1 MKRCLA
7 ILILL
12 ALLPVSVQAGSA
24 PHTVKTNSV
33 PVYCT
38 DDRDIRSAQD
48 MVLIPDHPLYYLDGA
63 GDLPYADLKDFV
75 GLMNSV
81 AAFDARDPFG
91 GEIAP
96 KEDYAFSIDEER
108 HVFTCTFVPRQ
119 SHVIIDFDRGTVTYT
134 CMDTFGKA
142 PDHSP
147 FEIQTNELDF
157 LERIYDPKVSR
168 LGGERTLDLLSYGI
182 PMIAQDG
189 KYLLPLHTAFDLMMW
204 VADAPMRILCCNG
217 AAVFIGPRDSMF
229 GWSDAPSEL
238 GQIYFSQPPA
248 LRSPELARYGY
259 NELCLILDHFYGLKD
274 SHHIGSFR
282 SFFKN
287 NGYEEKLLSP
297 DPAQADQALLDTIR
311 FALNDF
317 HSNFNFSSWMAGPE
331 EELTYEG
338 EGLSSGIFDQ
348 TEAAFRKAF
357 GDSGLD
363 PLVFYSESGDTAYLT
378 LYAMS
383 TSVTSERFY
392 SMDPGDPE
400 NIAFMDAVEEI
411 LYAHGRIFREN
422 SPIKNVVLDLSHNP
436 GGDVNSAACALSWF
450 LGEGYVTIANSFSG
464 GLGVGQYRA
473 DIDRDRQ
480 FTDGDTLRGKKKLFC
495 LISPETFSSANLTAA
510 MLKMSGEVTMIGR
523 TTKGG
528 SGIVTPAV
536 TGWDTIF
543 TLSGFRTVVTVK
555 NGSWYDADTGVA
567 PDVYLSDPALFYDR
581 DRLTG
586 IIDALP

>member
-12 ALLPVSVQAGSA
+12 ALLPVSVPARGASHA
-24 PHTVKTNSV
+24 VETKTV

-38 DDRDIRSAQD
+38 DDRDIRSAED
-48 MVLIPDHPLYYLDGA
+48 MVLIPDLTLYYLDGA
-63 GDLPYADLKDFV
+63 ADLPYADLTDFV

-96 KEDYAFSIDEER
+96 KEDYAFSIDEGR
-108 HVFTCTFVPRQ
+108 SVFTCTYRPRQ

-134 CMDTFGKA
+134 CPDTFGKDPA
-142 PDHSP
+142 HSP
-147 FEIQTNELDF
+147 FEIQTNELAF
-157 LERIYDPKVSR
+157 LERVYDPRVSR
-168 LGGERTLDLLSYGI
+168 LGGERTLDLSSYGI
-182 PMIAQDG
+182 PMAVEDG
-189 KYLLPLHTAFDLMMW
+189 RYLLPLHTAFDLLMW
-204 VADAPMRILCCNG
+204 VADAPVRILCCNG
-217 AAVFIGPRDSMF
+217 AAVFIGPRSSMF
-229 GWSDAPSEL
+229 GWSDAPSDL
-238 GQIYFSQPPA
+238 GQIYFSH
-248 LRSPELARYGY
+248 ELAEYGY

-282 SFFKN
+282 SFFRN

-297 DPAQADQALLDTIR
+297 DPAQADQALLDTVR

-317 HSNFNFSSWMAGPE
+317 HSHFDFASWMAGPE
-331 EELTYEG
+331 EDLGYEG
-338 EGLSSGIFDQ
+338 EGLSSAIQDR
-348 TEAAFRKAF
+348 TEEAFKKAF
-357 GDSGLD
+357 EFSGMD
-363 PLVFYSESGDTAYLT
+363 PLEFYSESGDTAYLT

-383 TSVTSERFY
+383 TTVTGERFY
-392 SMDPGDPE
+392 SMDPGDKE
-400 NIAFMDAVEEI
+400 NIAFMDVVEEI
-411 LYAHGRIFREN
+411 LYAHGRIIREN

-510 MLKMSGEVTMIGR
+510 MLKMSGEVTLIGR

-528 SGIVTPAV
+528 SGIVTPTV
-536 TGWDTIF
+536 TGWDSIL

-581 DRLTG
+581 DRLTLL
-586 IIDALP
+586 IDAIP